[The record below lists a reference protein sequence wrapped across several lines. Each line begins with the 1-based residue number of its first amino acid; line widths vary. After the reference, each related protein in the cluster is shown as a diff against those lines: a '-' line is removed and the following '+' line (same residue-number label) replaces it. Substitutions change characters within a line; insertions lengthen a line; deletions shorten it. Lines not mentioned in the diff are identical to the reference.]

1 MQEKKA
7 HGRPRRDELVQ
18 ALNLAGRQA
27 SGLGVLFGEAVA
39 ARLGINSTDLECLGM
54 VLLNDVI
61 TAGEIAKA
69 SGLTTGAV
77 TGVIDRLER
86 AGLARREADPK
97 DRRKI
102 HVRPTPKARAAE
114 TGPYQSFGKA
124 IDRLVENYSDADVAL
139 LIDYFSRSQKAI
151 LAEMEKLK
159 ELPVSPKLRP

>member
-1 MQEKKA
+1 MQDQKA
-7 HGRPRRDELVQ
+7 HRRPRRAELVQ

-54 VLLNDVI
+54 VLLNDGI

-97 DRRKI
+97 DRRKT
-102 HVRPTPKARAAE
+102 HVRPTPKARRTAE
-114 TGPYQSFGKA
+114 TGPYRSFGNA
-124 IDRLVENYSDADVAL
+124 IDRLVENYSDADIAL
-139 LIDYFSRSQKAI
+139 LIDYFSRSQ
-151 LAEMEKLK
+151 
-159 ELPVSPKLRP
+159 